1 VPLDLRGGTASE
13 DGQAMPARRVQPTSP
28 TQPTPP
34 TRPAPPTEPA
44 GRRYP
49 SDLTD
54 EQWAELQPLLA
65 RRPGPGAPTSRELRE
80 VVNALLYMGRTGCQ
94 WRLLPREFGNWTGV
108 RYYFDKWA
116 RDGTWQHV
124 NDRLRER
131 VRVRAGR
138 AAEPSAAIIDSQTVK
153 TTEAG
158 GDRGWDGGKKDHRP
172 QAPPAG
178 RHVRLAAR
186 RGGAH
191 SPAPGP

>member
-1 VPLDLRGGTASE
+1 
-13 DGQAMPARRVQPTSP
+13 MP
-28 TQPTPP
+28 TQPTRPTGPTQPTQPTQP
-34 TRPAPPTEPA
+34 TRPTPPA
-44 GRRYP
+44 GPTRRRYP
-49 SDLTD
+49 SDLID
-54 EQWAELQPLLA
+54 EQWEELQPLLA
-65 RRPGPGAPTSRELRE
+65 RRPGPGAPPSRDLRE

-94 WRLLPREFGNWTGV
+94 WRLLPREFGKWTGV

-116 RDGTWQHV
+116 RDGTWQRI

-131 VRVRAGR
+131 ERVRAGR

-172 QAPPAG
+172 QAAPSG
-178 RHVRLAAR
+178 RHARLVAS

-191 SPAPGP
+191 GPAPGP